1 MFKKTCVC
9 LVAAFALFLSF
20 YCSAPA
26 NVSTV
31 DKRNAVLTAGAATE
45 SELRSKQAA
54 LEAEQASIKT
64 KISKLQSSQ
73 ADAQSQLEEIN
84 NLIDNLN
91 SQIDTINSQIAV
103 QEVEIAGIEANIAE
117 KQTAIDESYERFRS
131 RMRTMYIMGDIS
143 GGLMTLLS
151 SENFDDILSNMVY
164 LEVMANYDQDV
175 IDTLTLD
182 KNGFEA
188 EKAEIEVKKAEIE
201 EQKSTLSIKKAEL
214 SEQQA
219 EASSLLS
226 QIAADKAALQEEQAK
241 IDKEM
246 SLARQQLDAII
257 NNVTRAS
264 DNDTYVGGAWRWPA
278 PGYGRITSKF
288 GWRAWSNSY
297 HKGIDIGAPMGA
309 KIVAANSGKVVTSSY
324 NAGGY
329 GNYVIVDHGGGYMT
343 VYAHLSKK
351 SVSVG
356 QQVSRGQTVGLC
368 GSTGRSTGPHL
379 HFEIRVN
386 GVAKNPTNYI

>member
-1 MFKKTCVC
+1 MFKKTFVS
-9 LVAAFALFLSF
+9 LLIAIALFAAC
-20 YCSAPA
+20 YCTT
-26 NVSTV
+26 TV
-31 DKRNAVLTAGAATE
+31 NRSEETESRPLMVAEAATE
-45 SELRSKQAA
+45 SELRAKQAS

-73 ADAQSQLEEIN
+73 ADAQSQLDEIN
-84 NLIDNLN
+84 KLIDNLN

-103 QEVEIAGIEANIAE
+103 QEAEISGIEAAIAE
-117 KQTAIDESYERFRS
+117 KQDAIDASYERFRS

-151 SENFDDILSNMVY
+151 SQSFDDILSNMVY
-164 LEVMANYDQDV
+164 LEVMADYDQDI

-188 EKAEIEVKKAEIE
+188 EKAEIEVKKAEVE
-201 EQKSTLSIKKAEL
+201 DQKATLSLKKAEL

-219 EASSLLS
+219 ESSALLS
-226 QIAADKAALQEEQAK
+226 QIAADKAALQVEQAK

-246 SLARQQLDAII
+246 AAARAQLDAII
-257 NNVTRAS
+257 NNVTQKS
-264 DNDTYVGGAWRWPA
+264 DNDTYVGGSWRWPA

-297 HKGIDIGAPMGA
+297 HKGIDVGAPMGA
-309 KIVAANSGKVVTSSY
+309 KIVASNSGKVVTSSY

-343 VYAHLSKK
+343 VYAHLSRK
-351 SVSVG
+351 SVGVG
-356 QQVSRGQTVGLC
+356 QMVSRGQTVGLC

-386 GVAKNPTNYI
+386 GVAKNPMNYL